1 MEYVE
6 ETVEEVQPDGS
17 IVLRRVIVPVLS
29 MPAVLL
35 EPEVAEDVLPGII
48 PMGEPPED
56 IYGEG

>member
-29 MPAVLL
+29 RPAVLPGH
-35 EPEVAEDVLPGII
+35 EEAEDVLLGII
-48 PMGEPPED
+48 PMGEPLED

>member
-17 IVLRRVIVPVLS
+17 IILRRVIVPVLS
-29 MPAVLL
+29 RPDVLP
-35 EPEVAEDVLPGII
+35 EPDDGELPGII

-56 IYGEG
+56 IYGEC